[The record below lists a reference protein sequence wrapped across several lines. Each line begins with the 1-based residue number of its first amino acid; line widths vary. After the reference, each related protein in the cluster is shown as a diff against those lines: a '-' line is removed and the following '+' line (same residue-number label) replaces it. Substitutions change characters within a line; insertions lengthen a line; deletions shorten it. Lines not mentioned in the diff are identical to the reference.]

1 MKTLKDKILNL
12 LKVGQF
18 ALTVVSVIVYMIWD
32 MIDIDL
38 GQEEKDTILHIIQVV
53 VIVLI
58 FILFII
64 WFLVPYIKKH
74 ARLLRYKR
82 MGIDITKIDT
92 FYENMK
98 DNKLSE
104 VLTVIKEN
112 TENSLVKEIITDIE
126 KDGIIQSVD
135 KANEPISK

>member
-1 MKTLKDKILNL
+1 
-12 LKVGQF
+12 
-18 ALTVVSVIVYMIWD
+18 
-32 MIDIDL
+32 
-38 GQEEKDTILHIIQVV
+38 
-53 VIVLI
+53 
-58 FILFII
+58 
-64 WFLVPYIKKH
+64 
-74 ARLLRYKR
+74 